1 MNRSTNPLIRATVR
15 ATLGVIRKSL
25 SNQPGIRIQPI
36 AGTGKV
42 IVPVRNGIGQ
52 RRKSVYGKRRHGISN
67 TPSVRISC
75 SPDNNGKV
83 TLPVVTVQQAK
94 IDDQLMQEIERLVE
108 IQITRAFQTYKEQL
122 QELQIYDPAFE
133 PEIKTLAQLE
143 RRLTRAQKAWSAS
156 APEGGKPSFLD
167 PHYQVV
173 MQLERE
179 ILTHRE
185 ALGLTPKALRRLKG
199 TYDTFRTGKQVQDDD
214 QPDPEP
220 SNLTGLDLVRE
231 KYAL

>member
-36 AGTGKV
+36 AGTGKG

-67 TPSVRISC
+67 TPSVRISR

-94 IDDQLMQEIERLVE
+94 NDDQLMQKIERLVE
-108 IQITRAFQTYKEQL
+108 IQITRAFQTYKDQLLDSVRQQSKLLTPEAIQESQPLSPDYLKQISLAQEFLNENRSADLSRVKCLLRKMFPREYHDIIENLKEHQDPTIIYNISGGNNIIAPKAKTAKQL
-122 QELQIYDPAFE
+122 QENQDR
-133 PEIKTLAQLE
+133 TVNDE
-143 RRLTRAQKAWSAS
+143 R
-156 APEGGKPSFLD
+156 
-167 PHYQVV
+167 
-173 MQLERE
+173 
-179 ILTHRE
+179 
-185 ALGLTPKALRRLKG
+185 
-199 TYDTFRTGKQVQDDD
+199 
-214 QPDPEP
+214 
-220 SNLTGLDLVRE
+220 
-231 KYAL
+231 

>member
-1 MNRSTNPLIRATVR
+1 MNRTTNPLIRATVR

-36 AGTGKV
+36 AGTGKG

-94 IDDQLMQEIERLVE
+94 NDDQLMQKIERLVE
-108 IQITRAFQTYKEQL
+108 IQITRAFQTYKDQL
-122 QELQIYDPAFE
+122 LDSVRQQSKLLTPEAIQESQPLSPDYLKQIS
-133 PEIKTLAQLE
+133 LAQEFLNE
-143 RRLTRAQKAWSAS
+143 NRSADLS
-156 APEGGKPSFLD
+156 RVKCLLRKMFPREYHDIIESLKEHQDPTIIYNISGGNNQIAINPN
-167 PHYQVV
+167 QVT
-173 MQLERE
+173 QNN
-179 ILTHRE
+179 I
-185 ALGLTPKALRRLKG
+185 
-199 TYDTFRTGKQVQDDD
+199 D
-214 QPDPEP
+214 Q
-220 SNLTGLDLVRE
+220 
-231 KYAL
+231 